1 MNPMRLFFDDEGVIS
16 RQLWWMGTL
25 FLLGTSMAIGWGVG
39 RMTGNTGHTEALM
52 IFCNIAMLIPF
63 HAVNAKRFRAIG
75 RSPVLALWGGVV
87 PAASVLAD
95 SFFDL
100 PAMDILLGWM
110 IMGIMVW
117 YVLDLGIYPHEAHA
131 SRSRIDAAVKRA

>member
-1 MNPMRLFFDDEGVIS
+1 MTPMRLFFDDEGVIS
-16 RQLWWMGTL
+16 RQLWWVSTL
-25 FLLGTSMAIGWGVG
+25 LLLCAFMAMGWGVG
-39 RMTGNTGHTEALM
+39 RMTGNTGPAEALM
-52 IFCNIAMLIPF
+52 IFCSISMLIPF

-75 RSPVLALWGGVV
+75 RSPVLALWGGII

-95 SFFDL
+95 TFADW
-100 PAMDILLGWM
+100 PAMDIMLGWM
-110 IMGIMVW
+110 IMAIMIW

>member
-16 RQLWWMGTL
+16 RQFWWMGTL
-25 FLLGTSMAIGWGVG
+25 FLLAAFMAMGWGVG
-39 RMTGNTGHTEALM
+39 RMTGNTGHADALM
-52 IFCNIAMLIPF
+52 IFCSIAMLIPF

-75 RSPVLALWGGVV
+75 RSPMLALWGGMV
-87 PAASVLAD
+87 PVTSVLVD

-110 IMGIMVW
+110 IMGVMVW
-117 YVLDLGIYPHEAHA
+117 YVLDLGIYPHESHA
-131 SRSRIDAAVKRA
+131 SRQRIDAVAKRA

>member
-1 MNPMRLFFDDEGVIS
+1 MTPMRLFFDDEGVIS
-16 RQLWWMGTL
+16 RQLWWAGTV
-25 FLLGTSMAIGWGVG
+25 FLLGVFMIGGWGAA
-39 RMTGNTGHTEALM
+39 RMTGNTDHTEALM
-52 IFCNIAMLIPF
+52 IFCSIAMLIPF

-75 RSPVLALWGGVV
+75 RSPALALWGGLA
-87 PAASVLAD
+87 PAVSVLAD

>member
-25 FLLGTSMAIGWGVG
+25 VLLGTSMAIGWGVG
-39 RMTGNTGHTEALM
+39 RMTGSTGLTEALM
-52 IFCNIAMLIPF
+52 IFCSIVLLIPF

-87 PAASVLAD
+87 PAASVLVD

-110 IMGIMVW
+110 IMAIMVW
-117 YVLDLGIYPHEAHA
+117 YIVDLGIYPHEAHA
-131 SRSRIDAAVKRA
+131 SRQRIDAALKRA

>member
-16 RQLWWMGTL
+16 RQLWWTGTL
-25 FLLGTSMAIGWGVG
+25 FLLAVSMVMGSGVS
-39 RMTGNTGHTEALM
+39 RMTGNTSHTEALM
-52 IFCNIAMLIPF
+52 IFCSIALLIPF

-75 RSPVLALWGGVV
+75 RSPALALWGGII

-95 SFFDL
+95 SFTDW

-110 IMGIMVW
+110 IMAIMVW
-117 YVLDLGIYPHEAHA
+117 YMLDLGLYPHEAHA
-131 SRSRIDAAVKRA
+131 PRKRIDAAVKRA

>member
-1 MNPMRLFFDDEGVIS
+1 MRLFFDDEGVIS
-16 RQLWWMGTL
+16 RQLWWLATAA
-25 FLLGTSMAIGWGVG
+25 LLGGFMTLGWGVG
-39 RMTGNTGHTEALM
+39 RLTGNTGPAEALM
-52 IFCNIAMLIPF
+52 IFCSITMLIPF

-75 RSPVLALWGGVV
+75 RSPVQALWGGIV

-100 PAMDILLGWM
+100 PVMDILFGWM

>member
-1 MNPMRLFFDDEGVIS
+1 MRLFFDDEGVIS
-16 RQLWWMGTL
+16 RQLWWTGTL
-25 FLLGTSMAIGWGVG
+25 FLLGLSMAIGWVVA
-39 RMTGNTGHTEALM
+39 RATGNADHTEALM
-52 IFCNIAMLIPF
+52 IFCSIAMLIPF

-95 SFFDL
+95 SFANW
-100 PAMDILLGWM
+100 PAVDIVLGWM

-117 YVLDLGIYPHEAHA
+117 YVLDLGIYPHESHA